1 MEENEKRITF
11 SVEVDV
17 IAARACLQAQLW
29 RAKKRLSDTSEHSL
43 TPVFSSD
50 MHFDRCNGK
59 DG

>member
-1 MEENEKRITF
+1 MKNELRFQYK
-11 SVEVDV
+11 VDV